1 MAAAAS
7 RGHVVRVA
15 VISDTHMPGRGR
27 VLPDAC
33 RQRLRAA
40 DLIVH
45 AGDWSDLATVG
56 MVRAMGPPVVAVHG
70 NVEEPAVRAALPA
83 TAEVEA
89 GGLRI
94 GVVHNGGPE
103 SGRLERL
110 RRRFPGA
117 GAVVFGHSH
126 IPLHEV
132 ADDGFMILNPGS
144 PTDRRRAPRHS
155 MAEIVLAPGAAP
167 AVEFWAVDEP
177 AGPLPRELVRGAGP
191 PPRH

>member
-1 MAAAAS
+1 M
-7 RGHVVRVA
+7 RIA

-27 VLPDAC
+27 VLPPAC
-33 RQRLRAA
+33 LARLREA

-45 AGDWSDLATVG
+45 AGDWSDLATLG
-56 MVRAMGPPVVAVHG
+56 MVRALGPLVTVCG

-83 TAEVEA
+83 TAEAEV

-103 SGRLERL
+103 AGRLERM

-117 GAVVFGHSH
+117 AGVVFGHSH

-132 ADDGFMILNPGS
+132 ADDGFFILNPGS
-144 PTDRRRAPRHS
+144 PTDRRRSPRHS
-155 MAEIVLAPGAAP
+155 MAEIRVAEGKAP
-167 AVEFWAVDEP
+167 VISFLAVDEP
-177 AGPLPRELVRGAGP
+177 PGPLPADLVRGMRG
-191 PPRH
+191 